1 MNRRRFLAASATVL
15 GAGAAAMPYDAAR
28 AVPPEV
34 RTALQRV
41 AFESGKPVPTI
52 DEMQARDTRGR
63 RGTASPYPG
72 EIAKSRQIVAQCP
85 FKSTPFEV
93 ALFFDGLRQGSHNEA
108 LGPDTHLYA
117 EEWPV
122 RANPLIVQFFDATTL
137 RTPSGDQTAWCAAFV
152 NWCLVRARFGRSDA
166 AELLPATSSAAS
178 ETFRRWGAATND
190 PQPGDIVVFRHRLD
204 AGKGHVGFFVGRAG
218 ASLLVLGGNQMPLR
232 VPGGI
237 YERGNTGEINIKRM
251 PLEGA
256 DLILHSIRT
265 DPSLHD
271 L

>member
-1 MNRRRFLAASATVL
+1 MAASGAIL
-15 GAGAAAMPYDAAR
+15 GAGAAIPYDAAL
-28 AVPPEV
+28 AVPPEI
-34 RTALQRV
+34 RTPLQRV
-41 AFESGKPVPTI
+41 AFESGRPVPTI
-52 DEMQARDTRGR
+52 DALQASDTTGK
-63 RGTASPYPG
+63 RGTASPYPR
-72 EIAKSRQIVAQCP
+72 EITKSRQIVAKCP
-85 FKSTPFEV
+85 FKSRPLEV

-152 NWCLVRARFGRSDA
+152 NWCLLRARFGRNDA
-166 AELLPATSSAAS
+166 GDLLRHTASAAS
-178 ETFRRWGAATND
+178 ETFRNWGAATSD
-190 PQPGDIVVFRHRLD
+190 PKPGDIVVFRHKRD
-204 AGKGHVGFFVGRAG
+204 AGRGHVGFFVSRAED
-218 ASLLVLGGNQMPLR
+218 SVLVLGGNQMPLR

-237 YERGNTGEINIKRM
+237 YEKHSTGEINIKRM
-251 PLEGA
+251 PLDGV
-256 DLILHSIRT
+256 DLALHSIRT